1 MTFAQLLSPIRLP
14 FRRLLS
20 TMPFTYEE
28 AVTKIVGLQ
37 TNAAVLDALRKAG
50 PRMND
55 KSLPEMRDYLRRIGY
70 EPKDL
75 DCMNIIHVTGTKGK
89 GSTCALTQSVLHNWT
104 SPDGKPLKTGLFT
117 SPHLVAMRE
126 RIRIDG
132 APISED
138 LFAKYT
144 EDVWNR
150 LEATKDQAAY
160 LQHSQDPKKIIK
172 NQLANPDKPAY
183 FRFLTLVAFHA
194 MMQEKVD
201 VAILEVGVGGEYD
214 STNIVENPIVCGITA
229 LGLDHVTVLG
239 NTIDSI
245 AWHKAGIIKL
255 CFGIRHIYS
264 FCVTLTIQH
273 KVPAIAFN
281 QVPEAI
287 EVIKQRAAEKEAPL
301 QIVYPENVT
310 ALDHIEIGLHGVH
323 QRYNALVAVELC
335 KIWLEKCRGVKF
347 EEPQGVVPASF
358 FKGLKEVKWPGRG
371 QVMPVQD
378 TKYASEVQPDTDLK
392 WYLDGAHT
400 AESLQVCA
408 EWFKDTVKE
417 KTDTTKRVLATQ
429 QVRKWKLPWK
439 RSPQRRKASA
449 IKHRFNFFVALTDS
463 ANFTVAIDE
472 KLTLQHELADA
483 WLKLVPEFP
492 QDQIHYAAS
501 VEEAVLWS
509 VDFSQ
514 KAGLGQKTQ
523 VLSTGSLIMVGNTL
537 TVMDIPP
544 Q

>member
-245 AWHKAGIIKL
+245 AWHKAGIIKN
-255 CFGIRHIYS
+255 
-264 FCVTLTIQH
+264 

-335 KIWLEKCRGVKF
+335 KIWLEKCRGVTF

-378 TKYASEVQPDTDLK
+378 TKYASEVQADTDLK

-417 KTDTTKRVLATQ
+417 KTDSTKRVLVFNCTHGRDGLRLLDSIA
-429 QVRKWKLPWK
+429 
-439 RSPQRRKASA
+439 A
-449 IKHRFNFFVALTDS
+449 IHKVVQFDHAVFSTNVTFKKGYTADS